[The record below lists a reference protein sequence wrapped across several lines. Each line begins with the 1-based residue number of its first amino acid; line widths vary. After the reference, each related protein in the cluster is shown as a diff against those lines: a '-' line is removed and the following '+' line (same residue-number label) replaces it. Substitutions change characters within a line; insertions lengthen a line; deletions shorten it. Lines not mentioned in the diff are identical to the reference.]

1 MSTRIRAGARRL
13 ASALDRRLL
22 PATAAA
28 RPALNRVATGAYTA
42 YYLGRRVRMFRRVHR
57 TDPGL
62 FQPVGPVKILRRPLP
77 APVADALMYATLASD
92 VAFTLGVRHRV
103 TGPLHAALLT
113 WTLSYRNSWSMIFHS
128 DNNLVLH
135 TAVLGVTPSA
145 DAVSV
150 DRLLRRRVG
159 PTATT
164 PGPAHPGAPAP
175 SWRYAAPV
183 RGMQAV
189 TAVNYFLAGYAK
201 VLGPMG
207 WRWADG
213 EVLRRQIAADGL
225 RKELLGSEA
234 AGLGIRL
241 YDQTFLFTVSA
252 AGSLVL
258 ELAAPLALL
267 DRRLARLWAVSAFSM
282 HWGIK
287 AIMGI
292 TFRHNL
298 SGVLYLPYFPL
309 ERLLPP
315 RMR

>member
-1 MSTRIRAGARRL
+1 MLTRIRDGARRL
-13 ASALDRRLL
+13 ASAIDHRIL
-22 PATAAA
+22 PATSAA
-28 RPALNRVATGAYTA
+28 RPALVRVATGAYTA
-42 YYLGRRVRMFRRVHR
+42 YYLGRRVKMFRRIHR
-57 TDPGL
+57 TDPEL
-62 FQPVGPVKILRRPLP
+62 FQPVGPVKVLRRPLP
-77 APVADALMYATLASD
+77 APVADALMYATIVSD
-92 VAFTLGVRHRV
+92 VAFTLGARHRV

-113 WTLSYRNSWSMIFHS
+113 WSLSYRNSWSMVFHS

-135 TAVLGVTPSA
+135 TVVLGLTPSA
-145 DAVSV
+145 DAVSL
-150 DRLLRRRVG
+150 DALRTRR
-159 PTATT
+159 
-164 PGPAHPGAPAP
+164 GAVAGPAP

-201 VLGPMG
+201 VTGPLG
-207 WRWADG
+207 WKWADG

-234 AGLGIRL
+234 AGLGIKL
-241 YDQTFLFTVSA
+241 YPQTLLFKVSA

-267 DRRLARLWAVSAFSM
+267 DRRLARLWAIGAFSM
-282 HWGIK
+282 HWGIYF
-287 AIMGI
+287 IMVI

-298 SGVLYLPYFPL
+298 SGVMYLTYFPL
-309 ERLLPP
+309 ERLLPA